1 MRFSADNQQK
11 TAIAVICI
19 FFLLAPMRAAADTFS
34 TQSNTPLG
42 ATVPFPGDS
51 PGAGAHESQLD
62 LLRDRA
68 IEESIVQSNPSA
80 TTLSPFR
87 APLQSHSRAA
97 TSEAQSPGLMKE
109 ISNTV
114 KETLRPTYED
124 ALKSGM
130 VSAIRSVTLGD
141 RPDPSAEFTD
151 VNSGKA
157 GSDPRQLGTQG
168 KTWDTPDRSS
178 PLVSAEQHAENQ
190 IKAEI
195 LLMALIDEI
204 KPWALSAAVLYGL
217 FHLAKFGLAYHRRKA
232 ERRRRRHRSG
242 AGSSRSSR
250 SRRHHTHPAAD
261 S

>member
-1 MRFSADNQQK
+1 M
-11 TAIAVICI
+11 
-19 FFLLAPMRAAADTFS
+19 P
-34 TQSNTPLG
+34 
-42 ATVPFPGDS
+42 S
-51 PGAGAHESQLD
+51 PGNSPGSGAQESQLD

-68 IEESIVQSNPSA
+68 IEQSIAEGNPSA

-87 APLQSHSRAA
+87 APLQVRNPA
-97 TSEAQSPGLMKE
+97 TAEAQSPRLMKE
-109 ISNTV
+109 MSNAV
-114 KETLRPTYED
+114 KETIRPTYED
-124 ALKSGM
+124 ALKSGI

-141 RPDPSAEFTD
+141 RPDSTAEFTD

-178 PLVSAEQHAENQ
+178 PPVSAEQHAENQ

-204 KPWALSAAVLYGL
+204 KPWALSAAGLYGL

-232 ERRRRRHRSG
+232 ERRRLRHRSG
-242 AGSSRSSR
+242 GGSSRSSR
-250 SRRHHTHPAAD
+250 AHRHHTHPAANSAPGGLPVAD
-261 S
+261 EPSVNSPTH